1 MIEIVFF
8 VLFIGP
14 FLVKYFHF
22 FYFLQLHNYSLT
34 GIREEFWE
42 KIFKKVFF
50 NFWSVI
56 EIPFFLI
63 GIILFFLNTHAFEF
77 IFTDLIFYYL
87 MILNVYVLWKLF
99 RGRILKPRFDRK
111 TLSWIVFF
119 WSCILAWYWFSARIS
134 LSALYVFI
142 LFFLIF
148 PYFLIDIFYK
158 IFGII
163 EKIFLKK

>member
-1 MIEIVFF
+1 MIEVVFF

-14 FLVKYFHF
+14 ILVKYFHF
-22 FYFLQLHNYSLT
+22 FYFLQLNHYTLSW
-34 GIREEFWE
+34 IKEEFWE
-42 KIFKKVFF
+42 KIFKRVFF
-50 NFWSVI
+50 SFWSVI
-56 EIPFFLI
+56 EIPFFVLAI
-63 GIILFFLNTHAFEF
+63 TLYFLEKSAFEF

-99 RGRILKPRFDRK
+99 RGRILKPRFDIK
-111 TLSWIVFF
+111 TLIWMLFF
-119 WSCILAWYWFSARIS
+119 WSCILAWYWFSAKIS
-134 LSALYVFI
+134 LSALYIFI

-163 EKIFLKK
+163 QKIFLKK